1 MKAAYLTGP
10 KTFELRD
17 VENPA
22 VPNDGL
28 VLEVR
33 ACGICGSDIRRWKEG
48 PPAGS
53 GGVVPGHEAAGVVIA
68 VGSNC
73 SRFAVGDNLAVA
85 PDVHCSN
92 CYFCRRGMYNLCDD
106 PRFVGITPG
115 YPGGF
120 AEKMA
125 LTGEIL
131 TDGIVHKMPDG
142 LSFEHAAVSEL
153 CCSILSA
160 HNKAGTRPG
169 DTVVVLG
176 AGPAGCLLT
185 AIAKRRGARTVICEP
200 TATRRE
206 MAERFEPDLIIDPV
220 NRDATEAVKEF
231 TKGLG
236 ADVVICAN
244 PVAQTQTQ
252 AVNMVRKAGKVFLF
266 GGLPKA
272 NPMTTLD
279 SNIIHYGEIEVIGAF
294 SYHPTV
300 HELAMDLLSQGKIPA
315 DLLITHKFD
324 LSQIN
329 EAYETASAGK
339 ALKVLITIEKE
350 ES

>member
-1 MKAAYLTGP
+1 MKAACLTEP
-10 KTFELRD
+10 RTFELRD
-17 VENPA
+17 VPDPA
-22 VPNDGL
+22 VPDDGL

-68 VGSNC
+68 AGADC
-73 SRFAVGDNLAVA
+73 ARFAVGDKLAIA
-85 PDVHCSN
+85 PDVHCSR
-92 CYFCRRGMYNLCDD
+92 CYYCRRGMYNLCVDL
-106 PRFVGITPG
+106 RFVGITPG

-125 LTGEIL
+125 LTRQIL

-153 CCSILSA
+153 CCSVLST

-176 AGPAGCLLT
+176 AGPAGCLLA
-185 AIAKRRGARTVICEP
+185 AIAKRRGARTVVCEP
-200 TATRRE
+200 TSTRRE
-206 MAERFEPDLIIDPV
+206 MVERFEPDLILDPAEQ
-220 NRDATEAVKEF
+220 DATKIVKEF
-231 TKGLG
+231 TKGVG
-236 ADVVICAN
+236 ADVVVCAN

-252 AVNMVRKAGKVFLF
+252 AVKMVRKAGKIFLF

-272 NPMTTLD
+272 DPMTTLD

-294 SYHPTV
+294 SYHPIV
-300 HELAMDLLSQGKIPA
+300 HELALDLLSQGHIPA
-315 DLLITHKFD
+315 DLLITHTFD
-324 LSQIN
+324 LARID
-329 EAYETASAGK
+329 EAYDTASTGE
-339 ALKVLITIEKE
+339 ALKVLITAEKE
-350 ES
+350 DS

>member
-1 MKAAYLTGP
+1 MKAAYLTEP

-17 VENPA
+17 VADPA
-22 VPNDGL
+22 VPDDGL
-28 VLEVR
+28 VIDVL

-68 VGSNC
+68 VGGDC
-73 SRFAVGDNLAVA
+73 SEYAVGDNLAVG
-85 PDVHCSN
+85 PDVHCSR
-92 CYFCRRGMYNLCDD
+92 CYYCQRGMYNLCDD
-106 PRFVGITPG
+106 LRFVGITPG

-120 AEKMA
+120 AQKMA
-125 LTGEIL
+125 VTGEIL
-131 TDGIVHKMPDG
+131 VDGIVHRMPEG
-142 LSFEHAAVSEL
+142 LSFKHAAISEL
-153 CCSILSA
+153 CCSILST
-160 HNKAGTRPG
+160 HHKAQTQPG

-185 AIAKRRGARTVICEP
+185 AMAKRRGARTVVCEP
-200 TATRRE
+200 ASMRRE
-206 MAERFEPDLIIDPV
+206 MVERFEPDLILDPV
-220 NRDATEAVKEF
+220 ECDATRAVKDF
-231 TKGLG
+231 TKGIG

-272 NPMTTLD
+272 DPMTTLD
-279 SNIIHYGEIEVIGAF
+279 SNVIHYGEIEVMGAF
-294 SYHPTV
+294 SYHPTM
-300 HELAMDLLSQGKIPA
+300 HGLALDLLSQGSIPA
-315 DLLITHKFD
+315 DFLITHTFD
-324 LSQIN
+324 LAQIN
-329 EAYETASAGK
+329 EAYETASEGK
-339 ALKVLITIEKE
+339 ALKVLIAIKKE